1 MSLMRRMRDITAAT
15 LNEKLEKSE
24 DPIRLIDQYLHAQKE
39 QIAKTEKLYNQCVQ
53 HTSSM
58 RQQFL
63 AAKQM
68 IEKREQQA
76 RIALKAGED
85 SVARL
90 ALQEKMLNEDKSEQ
104 YRKLYEQGQDNIV
117 EMEAQ
122 LQQLKADWQEVVGK
136 RQYYMARLESI
147 KLQRRM
153 NDRAR
158 SRYGTDRMF
167 DRLEDKVADLE
178 LETHSMKDVRN
189 LDSDPWMKL
198 GMEVKDTVEKE
209 LASLKAKLA
218 EEGWMK
224 R

>member
-68 IEKREQQA
+68 VEKREQQA